1 MSLLSTVKI
10 KLNQTC
16 ALIYQ
21 WFFISFVEIEE
32 RKSRGVIKKG
42 QVTFSMRTVPE
53 LNGDIQLLY
62 PIGTVLR
69 IANIRK
75 LRAQMIAK
83 F

>member
-1 MSLLSTVKI
+1 
-10 KLNQTC
+10 
-16 ALIYQ
+16 
-21 WFFISFVEIEE
+21 
-32 RKSRGVIKKG
+32 
-42 QVTFSMRTVPE
+42 MRTVPE
-53 LNGDIQLLY
+53 LNGDIQPLY